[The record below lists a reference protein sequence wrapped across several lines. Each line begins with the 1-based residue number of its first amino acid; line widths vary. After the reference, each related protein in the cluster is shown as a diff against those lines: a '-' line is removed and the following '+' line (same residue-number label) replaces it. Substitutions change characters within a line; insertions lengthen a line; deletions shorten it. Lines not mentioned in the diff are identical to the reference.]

1 MLVTAPSRT
10 LTPLETVTSILFGR
24 APDTPPLERRAELS
38 PMGALEQALLEALHQ
53 RPCLIAYS
61 GGRDSSALLAV
72 AVRLARAHGLEPPVP
87 VTLRFPD
94 AGLTMEDEWQEL
106 VVERLG
112 CADWIRLEHHDD
124 LDLIGP
130 TAMRAM
136 AWDGLPYPY
145 NLHLLLPMLEAAA
158 GGALVTGVGGDQTLL
173 AAGRELDVLARRVR
187 PVPRDGLRIAFA
199 VAPAALR
206 RPVLRRRLRL
216 TLPWLSD
223 AGNEALTEA
232 AREQEVRRTL
242 RWDFRLREMWRSRVF
257 RLMLDRID
265 TLGRLADSKVV
276 HPFLDPRFVSAL
288 AAAGGRSGFA
298 DRTAAMR
305 ALFADE
311 LPDRVTARGT
321 KASFDEVLFNRH
333 SRRYV
338 GELDEARLS
347 ELLRGLAAEELV
359 DPAALLA
366 HWRTAAPIANSFL
379 LLQACRLADGG

>member
-1 MLVTAPSRT
+1 MLVTAPAEA
-10 LTPLETVTSILFGR
+10 LTPLETATSILFGR
-24 APDTPPLERRAELS
+24 APETPPLERRAGLS
-38 PMGALEQALLEALHQ
+38 PMQALEQALLEALQ
-53 RPCLIAYS
+53 RRPCLVAFS

-72 AVRLARAHGLEPPVP
+72 AVRLARTHGLEPPLP
-87 VTLRFPD
+87 VTLRFPE

-112 CADWIRLEHHDD
+112 CGDWLRLEHGDD

-130 TAMRAM
+130 AAMRAM
-136 AWDGLPYPY
+136 AWEGLPYPY
-145 NLHLLLPMLEAAA
+145 NLHLLLPMMEAAA

-173 AAGRELDVLARRVR
+173 TAGRALDVLAGRVR
-187 PVPRDGLRIAFA
+187 PVARDGLRIAA
-199 VAPAALR
+199 GAAPAALR
-206 RPVLRRRLRL
+206 RPVLRRRVRL

-232 AREQEVRRTL
+232 ALEQEARRPL
-242 RWDFRLREMWRSRVF
+242 RWDARLREMWRSRVF
-257 RLMLDRID
+257 RLMLGRID
-265 TLGRLADSKVV
+265 ALGRRVDAEIA
-276 HPFLDPRFVSAL
+276 HPFLDARFVSAL
-288 AAAGGRSGFA
+288 AAAGGRTGFA

-311 LPDRVTARGT
+311 LPDRVAARGT
-321 KASFDEVLFNRH
+321 KASFDEVLFDRH

-359 DPAALLA
+359 DPTALLA